1 MADAHAIL
9 GRFADALGAKANAG
23 NQAEDDLANDE
34 LIEALGDVERN
45 AAETAELLRQ
55 LLSSPAVE
63 T

>member
-9 GRFADALGAKANAG
+9 GKFADALGAKANAG
-23 NQAEDDLANDE
+23 NQAEDDLASDE

-55 LLSSPAVE
+55 LLSSPTVE